1 MNTQPMPIEPGFEAP
16 FTFEDKVRW
25 LLLNYGYC
33 APLNKVVVLHATG
46 DDCLRKWGTF
56 KFTYAGWH
64 KISVGPKGGKKIT
77 FATDV
82 WAHSSDRL
90 NIEKVE
96 MRAGRPFLI
105 YYNGDGRLCRN
116 TSTEV
121 QS

>member
-16 FTFEDKVRW
+16 FEDKVRW

-33 APLNKVVVLHATG
+33 PPLNKVVVLHATG

-77 FATDV
+77 FAADV

-96 MRAGRPFLI
+96 MRAGH
-105 YYNGDGRLCRN
+105 GDGRLCRN

-121 QS
+121 QP